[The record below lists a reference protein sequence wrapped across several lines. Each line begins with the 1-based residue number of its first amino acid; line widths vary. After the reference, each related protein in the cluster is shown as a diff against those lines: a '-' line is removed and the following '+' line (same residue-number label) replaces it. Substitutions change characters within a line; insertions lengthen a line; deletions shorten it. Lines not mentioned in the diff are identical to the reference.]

1 MQALALALSSAGL
14 HTPPA
19 RIRSVISDV
28 DGTLFPFGTN
38 PKLSDRNAKALN
50 ACSDND
56 VHISLATGRIPG
68 PWCEGIKARLPRLG
82 PCVFSNGALVLSADG
97 TVLHETALK
106 PETVAAVVAHTRGGR
121 AAGAGRLAVLACTRW
136 EAADPS
142 YGSLRYLELAPGGR
156 PTFCTDLISSAGEPD
171 CVLLPAFE
179 LEGRSVLKFVIF
191 TRTDSEEWAPMGPTV
206 AALRAAGVPVL
217 DCGPKQCEVLPDDV
231 NKGTGVAKM
240 LESIGVPL
248 EATLACGDAENDCE
262 MLRMVG
268 VGVAMGNAKPEAREA
283 ADVVVGTNDEDGV
296 AEAIERFVLSSSV

>member
-1 MQALALALSSAGL
+1 MLSLATGSAAL

-19 RIRSVISDV
+19 PIRSVISDV

-38 PKLSDRNAKALN
+38 PQLSDRNAEALN
-50 ACSDND
+50 ACCDAD

-82 PCVFSNGALVLSADG
+82 PCVFSNGALVLDTDD
-97 TVLHETALK
+97 TVLHESALT
-106 PETVAAVVAHTRGGR
+106 PETVAAVVAHTLGGR

-136 EAADPS
+136 EAAGPS
-142 YGSLRYLELAPGGR
+142 YGSLRYLELAPDG
-156 PTFCTDLISSAGEPD
+156 PTFCTELIRSAAEPD

-191 TRTDSEEWAPMGPTV
+191 TRTDDEEWAPMAPTV
-206 AALRAAGVPVL
+206 AALRASGVPVL

-240 LESIGVPL
+240 LAALGVPL
-248 EATLACGDAENDCE
+248 EATMACGDAENDCE

-268 VGVAMGNAKPEAREA
+268 VGVAMGNARPEAREA

-296 AEAIERFVLSSSV
+296 AEAIERFVL